1 MYSTDRFSE
10 EKLLEEETR
19 SDEGSV
25 PSLRCRRRSK
35 HLVYLW
41 SFHAT
46 FFFANLAILIST
58 LLYKATTPRDDCKD
72 HIPMYSPALD
82 AVRGTGHFQRFDG
95 SFATPN
101 AYKGTPSPNID
112 AAWANITYENGF
124 YALRPPS
131 RLTLA
136 LTAVGG
142 VINISEETLR
152 AVNAS
157 REYSVK
163 LAPEIGGGYM
173 ASVEALHQLHCLN
186 MLRQAT
192 YEDFYKD
199 KAEPWQDSPQTLRYH
214 LDHCIDN
221 LRQKLM
227 CDADA
232 GILTYVWAKGHRM
245 PFPDF
250 SVQHKCRD
258 FDALKNWVV
267 DHQTYTT
274 KDHGIE
280 RLSGAQELETPP

>member
-1 MYSTDRFSE
+1 MYSEDKHSQER
-10 EKLLEEETR
+10 LLGGQKTTEDDGIAIR
-19 SDEGSV
+19 R
-25 PSLRCRRRSK
+25 SLRRWKRPQYTWGLQLIFFLISLSLLLSSLILRRRSQK
-35 HLVYLW
+35 CDYED
-41 SFHAT
+41 
-46 FFFANLAILIST
+46 
-58 LLYKATTPRDDCKD
+58 Y
-72 HIPMYSPALD
+72 IPMYSPALE
-82 AVRGTGHFQRFDG
+82 AVKSTGYYRRFDG

-101 AYKGTPSPNID
+101 AFKGTPSPSID
-112 AAWANITYENGF
+112 EHWDSITY
-124 YALRPPS
+124 AS
-131 RLTLA
+131 
-136 LTAVGG
+136 GG

-157 REYSVK
+157 AEYSVK

-192 YEDFYKD
+192 YEDYYKD
-199 KAEPWQDSPQTLRYH
+199 KAEPWRDSPQTLRFH

-232 GILTYVWAKGHRM
+232 GILTYVWAKGHPA

-258 FDALKNWVV
+258 FNALKDWVTE
-267 DHQTYTT
+267 HQLFTT
-274 KDHGIE
+274 KDYGIE
-280 RLSGAQELETPP
+280 RLAGAHELDSPP